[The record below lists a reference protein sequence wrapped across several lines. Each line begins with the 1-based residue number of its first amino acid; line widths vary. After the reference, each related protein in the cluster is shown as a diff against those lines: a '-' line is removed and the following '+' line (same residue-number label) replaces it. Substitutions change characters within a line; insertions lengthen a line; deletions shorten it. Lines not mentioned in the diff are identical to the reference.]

1 MITFFFKSV
10 TYIFTFI
17 AFIVELPFRLLS
29 LVSLIVFFIV
39 GTLLA
44 PITARLF
51 KNGFDITN
59 WVDYT
64 LYFKGGLYSIVYNAY
79 KKALGL

>member
-1 MITFFFKSV
+1 MITLFFKSV
-10 TYIFTFI
+10 TYIFTAV
-17 AFIVELPFRLLS
+17 AFVLELPFRLI
-29 LVSLIVFFIV
+29 SLISLIIFFVV

-44 PITARLF
+44 PIMARIF
-51 KNGFDITN
+51 KRGFDITN

-64 LYFKGGLYSIVYNAY
+64 LYFKGGLYHIVYNSY